1 MFIIYVKGMDN
12 FNILYD
18 LIAVMQVK
26 LNSFR
31 LHETTIDKHSAKYK
45 N

>member
-1 MFIIYVKGMDN
+1 MDS

-26 LNSFR
+26 FKSFR
-31 LHETTIDKHSAKYK
+31 LHQTTIAKHSAK
-45 N
+45 